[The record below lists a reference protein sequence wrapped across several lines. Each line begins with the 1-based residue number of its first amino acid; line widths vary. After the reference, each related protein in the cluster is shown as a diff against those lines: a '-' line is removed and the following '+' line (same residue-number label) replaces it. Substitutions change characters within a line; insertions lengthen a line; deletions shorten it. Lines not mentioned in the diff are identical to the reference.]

1 MSYQKYLFIS
11 ANLKAKTSKFIDLSS
26 FLWLKE
32 AEWEEVVD
40 WLKNTPYNFLLE
52 NEDWDKALWE
62 HLNEE
67 LQNIRRSIRDETFE
81 SLLLWDF
88 YFYNLKASIHQIGKE
103 TDWEV
108 LYPINFP
115 ERFYQESKFIYQR
128 AIKIWEET
136 NDIFEIDLFL
146 DLQNI
151 LISERFLEN
160 LGNVNLYSFFNF
172 RNRLLLIKILYRG
185 INLGKRWEEIEKA
198 GILQI
203 KYGIDFKYLYSLSM
217 NQWPEF
223 FNGKY
228 RDFTKELIEKKEDID
243 FLIEKFVFEFL
254 KKNFS
259 KVVSGPEVVLYYF
272 YNKYSEGKEL
282 ISILKLKRNKIPF
295 NLWEKRFLK
304 INV

>member
-11 ANLKAKTSKFIDLSS
+11 TNLKAKISKFIDLSS

-32 AEWEEVVD
+32 AEWEEVGD

-62 HLNEE
+62 HLNKE
-67 LQNIRRSIRDETFE
+67 LQNIRRNIRDKIFE

-88 YFYNLKASIHQIGKE
+88 YFYNLKASIHQINKE

-136 NDIFEIDLFL
+136 NDIFEVDLFL

-151 LISERFLEN
+151 LISESFLEN
-160 LGNVNLYSFFNF
+160 LGNRNLYSFFNF
-172 RNRLLLIKILYRG
+172 RNRLLLIEILYRAT
-185 INLGKRWEEIEKA
+185 NLGKRWEEIEKA
-198 GILQI
+198 GILQV

-223 FNGKY
+223 FSGKY

-272 YNKYSEGKEL
+272 YNKYLEGKEL